1 MKKYLLGILL
11 ALFTVVPVLAA
22 DLEWDYPADW
32 PDILGYNVYFNE
44 QGDADQPYNKAV
56 VKTAPDIVEDGTS
69 VTYQD
74 IDDKLNLAFNQEYNF
89 YITAYNDSGE
99 SLPSN
104 IVTYTRAGYIPP
116 QDSLPQPVVS
126 SPQSSGGLKI
136 NP

>member
-1 MKKYLLGILL
+1 MKKFLLGIFLV
-11 ALFTVVPVLAA
+11 LFMVSPILAA

-32 PDILGYNVYFNE
+32 PDIIGYTVYFNE
-44 QGDADQPYNKAV
+44 QGASDQPYNKTVA
-56 VKTAPDIVEDGTS
+56 KNAPDIVEDGVS

-74 IDDKLNLAFNQEYNF
+74 IDDKLNLAINQEYNF

-126 SPQSSGGLKI
+126 SPQSSGGLEVK
-136 NP
+136 P